1 MPNTSLYYYNQKS
14 GWTFLPTINLQNR
27 MVMASALLSFDAI
40 GIIQDTDPPF
50 VRKVYP
56 ANGGNFHYKDVRTIS
71 VIADDYLSGISSD
84 EQTMSMKLNGQ
95 PVRYAFQPL
104 KKELYYYLPT
114 PLNAGEH
121 TVEYSLSDQAGNQVS
136 GSTTFRVN

>member
-1 MPNTSLYYYNQKS
+1 
-14 GWTFLPTINLQNR
+14 
-27 MVMASALLSFDAI
+27 MVMVGTLLSFDAI

-84 EQTMSMKLNGQ
+84 EQTMSMKLDGE

-114 PLNAGEH
+114 PLNAGQH
-121 TVEYSLSDQAGNQVS
+121 TIEYSRSDQAGNQVS
-136 GSTTFRVN
+136 GSTTFRVD

>member
-1 MPNTSLYYYNQKS
+1 MPNTLYII
-14 GWTFLPTINLQNR
+14 TIRKVAGLSCQLIIYKTEWSWP
-27 MVMASALLSFDAI
+27 ATYSALMPSQIF
-40 GIIQDTDPPF
+40 QDTDPPF

-56 ANGGNFHYKDVRTIS
+56 AKGGNFHYKDVRTIS
-71 VIADDYLSGISSD
+71 VIVDDYLSGISSD
-84 EQTMSMKLNGQ
+84 EQTMSMKLDGE
-95 PVRYAFQPL
+95 PVRYAYQPL

-121 TVEYSLSDQAGNQVS
+121 TMEYSLSDQAGNQVS